1 MSGGGEGS
9 AGLLSYQYTQSFQHE
24 SGAVIMETQVVPPK
38 KDLGLP
44 KTMATNAVFVYTGA
58 GGESA
63 PDDVIRALVDPSVTT
78 IPEDA
83 FYKRK
88 KLAEVELCEGLV
100 EVRDFAFDDCGHSIT
115 KINIPN
121 SLRRIGYAAFVSS
134 LRTPIRLH
142 DGIESIGESA
152 FASCIFTNFRVPS
165 LITAIPMCMLQG
177 CTSMFSLEISGNVI
191 EIRERFSILQLFL
204 LTKCGISTQR
214 CHRQ

>member
-1 MSGGGEGS
+1 MICWAEERRCMDGMCEQRRGK
-9 AGLLSYQYTQSFQHE
+9 QSCH
-24 SGAVIMETQVVPPK
+24 SLNHHHLRYHRSPLACSSKVGTQVVPPK

-165 LITAIPMCMLQG
+165 LIT
-177 CTSMFSLEISGNVI
+177 VI
-191 EIRERFSILQLFL
+191 FPGL
-204 LTKCGISTQR
+204 C
-214 CHRQ
+214 